1 MSIALNVAA
10 QTSARA
16 RTGLA
21 LTLGLGLAAIAVVV
35 TAWIIHSYIAGL
47 LVQSFLFAIVAL
59 STDVIWGYAGI
70 LTFASA
76 AMFGIGAYSLGI
88 VFTRLSHAGWAV
100 ALAVAVAAVVA
111 AVLSALI
118 GWLAFYGRNRV
129 SEFYIALVTLGLSV
143 LFGQVV
149 LYGGPMTGGSN
160 GLSGFPTVAASNQT
174 WYLVAGLSLVVAAWI
189 ALRVVRSDFGL
200 LLRALR
206 DHEVRCKYLG
216 IHTPRVKTYVFT
228 LCNVVVAVV
237 GVLYALFTTVVAP
250 SLVGITLATNVLIWV
265 TLGGRATIVGPALA
279 AILVNAATPQ
289 LSTSM
294 PLYWQGILGVA
305 FVLVVVL
312 LPRGIL
318 PEAWHWGARL
328 LARPVAAR
336 KLSGSQSGEA
346 AADRPLF
353 SLGQASPVGDRS
365 DIVLDVHGVSKRF
378 GSFKALSEV
387 DLQVRLGELV
397 SIVGPNGAGKTSLV
411 RCISDG
417 AERDAGHIEVSGRSI
432 GRGSPDSIVDLAS
445 DVSSRAP
452 AYLAA

>member
-160 GLSGFPTVAASNQT
+160 GLSGFPTVAAS
-174 WYLVAGLSLVVAAWI
+174 AI
-189 ALRVVRSDFGL
+189 RP
-200 LLRALR
+200 
-206 DHEVRCKYLG
+206 G
-216 IHTPRVKTYVFT
+216 I
-228 LCNVVVAVV
+228 
-237 GVLYALFTTVVAP
+237 
-250 SLVGITLATNVLIWV
+250 SS
-265 TLGGRATIVGPALA
+265 PA
-279 AILVNAATPQ
+279 
-289 LSTSM
+289 
-294 PLYWQGILGVA
+294 
-305 FVLVVVL
+305 
-312 LPRGIL
+312 
-318 PEAWHWGARL
+318 
-328 LARPVAAR
+328 
-336 KLSGSQSGEA
+336 
-346 AADRPLF
+346 
-353 SLGQASPVGDRS
+353 
-365 DIVLDVHGVSKRF
+365 
-378 GSFKALSEV
+378 
-387 DLQVRLGELV
+387 
-397 SIVGPNGAGKTSLV
+397 
-411 RCISDG
+411 
-417 AERDAGHIEVSGRSI
+417 
-432 GRGSPDSIVDLAS
+432 
-445 DVSSRAP
+445 
-452 AYLAA
+452 